1 VPSLRATIFT
11 DFTKLIECLRRYLQL
26 SFYGGIF
33 NLDEIAEKALLMQAY
48 Y

>member
-1 VPSLRATIFT
+1 VPFLRAASFT
-11 DFTKLIECLRRYLQL
+11 DFTKMIGCLRRCLQV

-33 NLDEIAEKALLMQAY
+33 NLDEFTEKALLKQAY